1 MSSHKNLEKLE
12 AIKEAIQKS
21 DNLSE
26 AEKSESVKRV
36 EEWVLED
43 RAFGTLEQEL
53 RKISGYFSELF
64 SELGVK

>member
-26 AEKSESVKRV
+26 DEKSESVKRV

-53 RKISGYFSELF
+53 RKISEYFSELF
-64 SELGVK
+64 SELGLK